1 VNFEEAGRAVDREL
15 ARLTDYFENTV
26 RPKTREGLAELLRK
40 AAARLAKLADEV
52 EKSEP

>member
-1 VNFEEAGRAVDREL
+1 MNFEEAGRAVDREM
-15 ARLTDYFENTV
+15 ARLVAYIENKV
-26 RPKTREGLAELLRK
+26 GPKSREELAELLRK